1 MMLKFAMYTE
11 TELVRAGPYSKGEPL
26 SVKFSFRSLGH
37 QASQFCNVTRT
48 KHAVNR

>member
-26 SVKFSFRSLGH
+26 SVKFVFRLFDH
-37 QASQFCNVTRT
+37 RNITILQCP
-48 KHAVNR
+48 